1 MHVTSKGQVTIP
13 VEIRRKLG
21 IDENSEVD
29 FVEEDGKVVLV
40 VHDTSE
46 AEFEAWLKR
55 IAGTWES
62 ELTTEEVMKLFRGEE
77 WPDGPA

>member
-21 IDENSEVD
+21 ITENSEVD

-55 IAGTWES
+55 IQGTWQS
-62 ELTTEEVMKLFRGEE
+62 DLTSDDVMRLFRGEE
-77 WPDGPA
+77 WPHGPA

>member
-46 AEFEAWLKR
+46 AEFNSWLKR
-55 IAGTWES
+55 IAGTWQS
-62 ELTTEEVMKLFRGEE
+62 DLTSDDVMRLTRGE
-77 WPDGPA
+77 D